1 MNFNWNLKGAKVESD
16 INDLKSAE
24 PLNIL
29 DDGLDFV
36 FSVSNL
42 LKTGKLG
49 TYLKIIFW

>member
-42 LKTGKLG
+42 LKMGKLG